1 VFDYGAGEEWN
12 STITQRILKSGIE
25 FRRINSELNS
35 HLDVVIENAVKN
47 CGYGKGAV
55 NVDRI

>member
-1 VFDYGAGEEWN
+1 VFNHGAGEDWN
-12 STITQRILKSGIE
+12 STITQRISKSGIE

-47 CGYGKGAV
+47 WETSRAV
-55 NVDRI
+55 DMEREL